1 MNDDNK
7 STSTLGLVEGRL
19 LKLFQND
26 FLSLLQVF
34 RKIDRNKTNS
44 LNKQEFRAAMESHFR
59 IELTDEEF
67 EDFFNELPKD
77 SFNKVKYLEFMTRF
91 DTDASSTLFDTRSS
105 S

>member
-1 MNDDNK
+1 MSDAK

-44 LNKQEFRAAMESHFR
+44 LNKQEFRAAIESHFH
-59 IELTDEEF
+59 IELSEDEFEEF
-67 EDFFNELPKD
+67 YRELPRD
-77 SFNKVKYLEFMTRF
+77 SLNKIKYLEFMTRF
-91 DTDASSTLFDTRSS
+91 DTDSSSTLFDTRSAS
-105 S
+105 

>member
-1 MNDDNK
+1 MSDAK

-44 LNKQEFRAAMESHFR
+44 LNKQEFRAAIESHFH
-59 IELTDEEF
+59 IELSEDEFEEF
-67 EDFFNELPKD
+67 YRELPKD
-77 SFNKVKYLEFMTRF
+77 SLNKIKYLEFMTRF
-91 DTDASSTLFDTRSS
+91 DTDSSSTLFDTRSAS
-105 S
+105 

>member
-1 MNDDNK
+1 MSDNK

-44 LNKQEFRAAMESHFR
+44 LNKQEFRAAIESHFQ

-67 EDFFNELPKD
+67 EEFHRELPKD
-77 SFNKVKYLEFMTRF
+77 SLNKIKYLEFMTRF
-91 DTDASSTLFDTRSS
+91 DTDASSTLFDTRSDS
-105 S
+105 

>member
-1 MNDDNK
+1 MSDAK

-44 LNKQEFRAAMESHFR
+44 LNKQEFRAAIESHFL
-59 IELTDEEF
+59 IELSEDEFEEF
-67 EDFFNELPKD
+67 YRELPRD
-77 SFNKVKYLEFMTRF
+77 SLNKIKYLEFMTRF
-91 DTDASSTLFDTRSS
+91 DTDSSSTLFDTRSAS
-105 S
+105 